1 MGILGQMQPAR
12 GPDMGPDR
20 KCKLTPSSGPDA
32 ARTFSGRF
40 ALVAVVAAAVLS
52 FNFGSRL
59 PLTNHDTRCPVMA
72 RDVLVNGHWLVPAL
86 PDGTPHLVKPPLV
99 VWLIAL
105 TSWPA
110 GSVSVRTAVL
120 PSLLAAIGVALL
132 TYWLGRRLFHPH
144 ARGGAGF
151 VPLRIVLVD
160 PITPPGIAGL
170 KRLLSIPGWIVLAA
184 LAVP

>member
-1 MGILGQMQPAR
+1 
-12 GPDMGPDR
+12 MGPYR
-20 KCKLTPSSGPDA
+20 KCGLTPSSGPDVP
-32 ARTFSGRF
+32 RKLSGRF
-40 ALVAVVAAAVLS
+40 MLVAVVSAAVLS

-59 PLTNHDTRCPVMA
+59 LLTNDDTRFPVMA

-105 TSWPA
+105 TSWPV

-132 TYWLGRRLFHPH
+132 TRSEEHTSELQSQSN
-144 ARGGAGF
+144 
-151 VPLRIVLVD
+151 LV
-160 PITPPGIAGL
+160 
-170 KRLLSIPGWIVLAA
+170 
-184 LAVP
+184 

>member
-12 GPDMGPDR
+12 GPDMGPDQ
-20 KCKLTPSSGPDA
+20 KYGPTPSSGPDA
-32 ARTFSGRF
+32 PRTSSGRL

-59 PLTNHDTRCPVMA
+59 LLTNDDTRFPVMA

-86 PDGTPHLVKPPLV
+86 PDGTPHLAKPPLV

-105 TSWPA
+105 ASWPA

-120 PSLLAAIGVALL
+120 PSLLAAIGVVLL
-132 TYWLGRRLFHPH
+132 TYWLGRRLFGPD
-144 ARGGAGF
+144 AG
-151 VPLRIVLVD
+151 VV
-160 PITPPGIAGL
+160 AGL
-170 KRLLSIPGWIVLAA
+170 TVATTVGIYTMAHSSMAGMVQL
-184 LAVP
+184 